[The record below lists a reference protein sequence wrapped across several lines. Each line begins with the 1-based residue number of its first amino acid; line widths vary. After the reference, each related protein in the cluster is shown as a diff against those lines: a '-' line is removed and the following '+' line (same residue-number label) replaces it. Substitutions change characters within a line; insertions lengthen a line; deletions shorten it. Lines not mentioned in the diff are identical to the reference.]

1 MICYNIVANMKG
13 VMIMQDEAR
22 WEMIYNKINGF
33 IEPDV
38 CPWVRDESSM
48 EGALGPLARQVY
60 EARNRLCERM
70 GVNPDTDPD
79 FELLVSGF
87 EEFSRACGELMYR
100 YGCQDGIKAE

>member
-1 MICYNIVANMKG
+1 
-13 VMIMQDEAR
+13 
-22 WEMIYNKINGF
+22 
-33 IEPDV
+33 
-38 CPWVRDESSM
+38 
-48 EGALGPLARQVY
+48 
-60 EARNRLCERM
+60 M

>member
-1 MICYNIVANMKG
+1 MLQYCSKHEGGNDY
-13 VMIMQDEAR
+13 AR
-22 WEMIYNKINGF
+22 
-33 IEPDV
+33 
-38 CPWVRDESSM
+38 RST
-48 EGALGPLARQVY
+48 LGPLARQVY